1 VSETVVQ
8 SVLPTQIPVFPLSGV
23 LLLPGGRLPL
33 NIFEPRY
40 LDMVR
45 DAMDSHRII
54 GMVQPVDPLHNQLAP
69 AIYPVGGAGQI
80 SAFEETDD
88 GRFLITLTGVARFR
102 IARELDVTTRYRQVI
117 ADWDRYAADRDTEQD
132 ETGIDRD
139 RLMAALRA
147 YLQLIEL
154 PADWHAIEKAPTGP
168 LVDNLAMI
176 CPFGA
181 SEKQA
186 LLECGDVTERSRIVT
201 ALVEMAV
208 LQRAGG
214 HDQDDDDGP
223 TIVH

>member
-1 VSETVVQ
+1 MVDHGIQTA
-8 SVLPTQIPVFPLSGV
+8 LPAQIPIFPLSGV

-40 LDMVR
+40 LEMVR
-45 DAMDSHRII
+45 DVVDSHRII
-54 GMVQPVDPLHNQLAP
+54 GMVQPVDPLQTVSAP
-69 AIYPVGGAGQI
+69 TVYPVGGAGRI
-80 SAFEETDD
+80 SACKETED
-88 GRFLITLTGVARFR
+88 GRYLITLTGVARFR
-102 IARELDVTTRYRQVI
+102 IARELEVGTGYRQVA
-117 ADWDRYAADRDTEQD
+117 ADWDRYAADRDTD
-132 ETGIDRD
+132 FDDAGIDRE
-139 RLMAALRA
+139 RLMSALRA
-147 YLQLIEL
+147 YLQLVEL
-154 PADWHAIEKAPTGP
+154 PADWQAIEKAPTGP

-186 LLECGDVTERSRIVT
+186 LLECSDVVERSRIVT

-223 TIVH
+223 AVLH